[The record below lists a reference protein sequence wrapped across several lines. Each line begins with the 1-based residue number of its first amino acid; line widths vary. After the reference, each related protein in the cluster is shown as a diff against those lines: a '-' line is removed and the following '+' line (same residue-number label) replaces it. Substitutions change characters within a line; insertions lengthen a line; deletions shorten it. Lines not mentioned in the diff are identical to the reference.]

1 MALKAVSIWGC
12 YKPPPQ
18 LGVGVSNSHS
28 TLIGNLRYD
37 YDKCRKW
44 ECCCLGVLAQRATT
58 AVEDEGP
65 SVPPLVDSS
74 GAADGVHQNESK
86 GFHKDLNLLPKP
98 LTAIDISSYPRDGS
112 KVRVAYQG
120 LPGAY
125 SEDAALKAYPKCE
138 TVPCD
143 NFEAAFKAVE
153 LWLVNKTVLPIENS
167 VGGSVH
173 RNYDLLLRHRLHIVG
188 EVQLRVNHCLLGL
201 PGVRKEELRAVVS
214 HPQAFAQCETTLSDL
229 GAVKIAARDTAA
241 AAQTV
246 ASNCARDTGAIA
258 SSRAAEVYGLD
269 ILAERIQDDDE
280 NITRFL
286 VLAREPIIPGTDR
299 PHKTSIVFSLE
310 EGPGVLFKALA
321 VFAMRDI
328 NLSKI
333 ESRPLKQRSLRVVD
347 HLNEGSA
354 TYFDYLFYIDIEAS
368 MAEPR
373 AQYALGQLQKFS
385 VLTRSNSHAVHFAD
399 NISSYYPR
407 GSSSIREV
415 GKKYPLKALPLSPL
429 SKIFSS
435 PKELAHVI
443 SSTRAEAGMRKLSLG
458 SFSMANSNLVII
470 LYFSFF
476 TFAEAE
482 ALHSQLK
489 QQIQDQEKLPF
500 VGVNIGTDVSNL
512 PSASD
517 LVAFLQLQ
525 KITHVRIYDANS
537 DILKTLS
544 GTKIRVI
551 ISVPN
556 NQLLAIGS
564 SNSTAASWID
574 RNVVAYYPQTLI
586 SGISVGDEVLT
597 TVPSSAPLILP
608 AVESLYNAL
617 VASNLH
623 QHIKVS
629 TPHAASIILDPF
641 PPSQA
646 YFNQSLVSVILPLL
660 QFLSRTGSPLTMNL
674 YPYYVFMQN
683 KGVVPLDN
691 ALFKPLT
698 PNKEMVDPNTLLHYT
713 NVLDAMVDAAYFSM
727 KNLNITDVAVLVTET
742 GWPAKGDSKEP
753 YATKD
758 NADTYNSNLIRHV
771 FDRTGTPLHPETTS
785 SVFIYE
791 LFNEDLRAPPVSEAN
806 WGLFYGNTS
815 PAYLLHVSGIGTFL
829 ANDTTNQTYCIA
841 MDGFDSKTLQAALD
855 WACGPGRANCS
866 EIQPGE
872 TCFQPNNVK
881 NHASYAFDSYYQKE
895 GKAQGTCDFKGLAM
909 ITTTDPTKILD
920 RVSRLPSQ
928 SCNFRTLH
936 FFTGQFLT
944 TVVLLASS
952 SKYFLEIVS
961 VQYGLHGCVFSL
973 SFGLFQVT
981 GAVYF
986 LEAYLSLI
994 DSTFDVMQQESEQ
1007 QDKGSG
1013 QLYYLKQCRREVEV

>member
-153 LWLVNKTVLPIENS
+153 LWLVNKAVLPIENS

-373 AQYALGQLQKFS
+373 AQYALGQLQEFARFLR
-385 VLTRSNSHAVHFAD
+385 VLGC
-399 NISSYYPR
+399 YPMD
-407 GSSSIREV
+407 
-415 GKKYPLKALPLSPL
+415 
-429 SKIFSS
+429 
-435 PKELAHVI
+435 
-443 SSTRAEAGMRKLSLG
+443 T
-458 SFSMANSNLVII
+458 
-470 LYFSFF
+470 
-476 TFAEAE
+476 
-482 ALHSQLK
+482 
-489 QQIQDQEKLPF
+489 
-500 VGVNIGTDVSNL
+500 
-512 PSASD
+512 
-517 LVAFLQLQ
+517 
-525 KITHVRIYDANS
+525 
-537 DILKTLS
+537 
-544 GTKIRVI
+544 
-551 ISVPN
+551 
-556 NQLLAIGS
+556 
-564 SNSTAASWID
+564 
-574 RNVVAYYPQTLI
+574 
-586 SGISVGDEVLT
+586 VL
-597 TVPSSAPLILP
+597 
-608 AVESLYNAL
+608 
-617 VASNLH
+617 
-623 QHIKVS
+623 
-629 TPHAASIILDPF
+629 
-641 PPSQA
+641 
-646 YFNQSLVSVILPLL
+646 
-660 QFLSRTGSPLTMNL
+660 
-674 YPYYVFMQN
+674 
-683 KGVVPLDN
+683 
-691 ALFKPLT
+691 
-698 PNKEMVDPNTLLHYT
+698 
-713 NVLDAMVDAAYFSM
+713 
-727 KNLNITDVAVLVTET
+727 
-742 GWPAKGDSKEP
+742 
-753 YATKD
+753 
-758 NADTYNSNLIRHV
+758 
-771 FDRTGTPLHPETTS
+771 
-785 SVFIYE
+785 
-791 LFNEDLRAPPVSEAN
+791 
-806 WGLFYGNTS
+806 
-815 PAYLLHVSGIGTFL
+815 
-829 ANDTTNQTYCIA
+829 
-841 MDGFDSKTLQAALD
+841 
-855 WACGPGRANCS
+855 
-866 EIQPGE
+866 
-872 TCFQPNNVK
+872 
-881 NHASYAFDSYYQKE
+881 
-895 GKAQGTCDFKGLAM
+895 
-909 ITTTDPTKILD
+909 
-920 RVSRLPSQ
+920 
-928 SCNFRTLH
+928 
-936 FFTGQFLT
+936 
-944 TVVLLASS
+944 
-952 SKYFLEIVS
+952 
-961 VQYGLHGCVFSL
+961 
-973 SFGLFQVT
+973 
-981 GAVYF
+981 
-986 LEAYLSLI
+986 
-994 DSTFDVMQQESEQ
+994 
-1007 QDKGSG
+1007 
-1013 QLYYLKQCRREVEV
+1013 